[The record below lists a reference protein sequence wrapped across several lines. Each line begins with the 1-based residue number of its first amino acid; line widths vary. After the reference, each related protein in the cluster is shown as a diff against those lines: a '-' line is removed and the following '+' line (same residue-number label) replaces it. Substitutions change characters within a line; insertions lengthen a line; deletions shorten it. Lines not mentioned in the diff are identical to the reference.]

1 MSNIPLPSDT
11 AHVVKMSGG
20 GDNPYLILRK
30 YTQEWNFDSPKPFE
44 KDRNR
49 DPKEINLKRV
59 KKCFESINAD
69 NLAPVANRQKIAL
82 EALRQKGYEVFTVE
96 LTLRSRLLIGI
107 GEPTV
112 FEVGLLLHPLYGY
125 PYIPGSSLKG
135 ITRSWASQYSEIDH
149 KTSLEVFGSESKD
162 PRHKGEENQKGW
174 VTFLDAWP
182 VDIPKL
188 ELDVMTP
195 HYGSYYLGTGPA
207 GDWIKPVPIPFL
219 VVKPGT
225 KFRFSIAAPEKKD
238 IKASFTS
245 VKQWFIEA
253 LKNGVG
259 AKTSLGYGSFSNVE
273 DTEELSGSFVYELN
287 RTTEHQEERS
297 DWAIQKEEEHQRIQE
312 SIQRELQQNPAEKL
326 DNLLDTLSE
335 DSLHDDFYVEWN
347 ALEDESSKIALAKK
361 ATEKFA
367 SYIRKKSKKGL
378 KGYLAELVIWS
389 NK

>member
-1 MSNIPLPSDT
+1 MSSIPLPSDT
-11 AHVVKMSGG
+11 AHIVKMSEG

-30 YTQEWNFDSPKPFE
+30 YTQGWDFDSHKIFNDTAKKQSLDRVRNAVNKLN
-44 KDRNR
+44 KD
-49 DPKEINLKRV
+49 
-59 KKCFESINAD
+59 S
-69 NLAPVANRQKIAL
+69 LAPVSNRQKIAL
-82 EALRQKGYEVFTVE
+82 EALEQKGYEIFTVE
-96 LTLRSRLLIGI
+96 LTLQSRLLIGI

-112 FEVGLLLHPLYGY
+112 FEVGLLLHPLYGH
-125 PYIPGSSLKG
+125 PYIPGASLKG
-135 ITRSWASQYSEIDH
+135 IARSWASQYSELDT

-182 VDIPKL
+182 VEVPKL

-195 HYGSYYLGTGPA
+195 HYGSYYQGAKHA

-225 KFRFSIAAPEKKD
+225 KFRFSIAAPAKKD

-253 LKNGVG
+253 LKSGVG

-297 DWAIQKEEEHQRIQE
+297 DWAIQEEEEKLRLQQ
-312 SIQRELQQNPAEKL
+312 SILLELQQNPAEKL
-326 DNLLDTLSE
+326 KTLLETLSE
-335 DSLHDDFYVEWN
+335 DSLHDDFYLEWQEI
-347 ALEDESSKIALAKK
+347 EDESSKIALAKQ
-361 ATEKFA
+361 ATERFK
-367 SYIRKKSKKGL
+367 SYINKKSKKGL
-378 KGYLAELVIWS
+378 KGYLAELVAWS
-389 NK
+389 KK